1 MHEFPAEACVGP
13 GDRRPAMTSPSL
25 AAAGLGERLRAA
37 RSGANLTQEAAAV
50 MLGMART
57 TLVAIE
63 KGQRPVK
70 PEELLALARLY
81 GVSAGR
87 LTSPDAIHVDL
98 SARFRRTEG
107 REGSRA
113 VTQAL
118 TLLNRLATGAVQ
130 LERLLGHELRTDY
143 PPPIRINP
151 HLVNQQAEDAANN
164 LRVRLGLGL
173 GPIPDLISLLELEL
187 GLRIFFRPLP
197 SQISGLYAYDASIGA
212 CILINAKHHW
222 KRRVQTAIHET
233 GHFASDRS
241 HADIL
246 EEGEASVS
254 IEERFAKRF
263 GSAFL
268 MPASGVRAR
277 FDQIV
282 GRENRFDVRE
292 LILLAHQ
299 FGVATEAMCRRLE
312 ELGVLPQGTWDSMRD
327 RGFASDLERSV
338 IAEVSVQPKPPLIP
352 TRLAYLAATA
362 LDREVLSE
370 GQLCDLLAID
380 RSELREALL
389 PFATEED
396 ISLHA

>member
-1 MHEFPAEACVGP
+1 MSKLAPAE
-13 GDRRPAMTSPSL
+13 
-25 AAAGLGERLRAA
+25 LGERLRGA
-37 RSGANLTQEAAAV
+37 RSGANLTQDAAAAS
-50 MLGMART
+50 LGMART

-63 KGQRPVK
+63 KGQRSVR
-70 PEELLALARLY
+70 PEELLAFAHLY
-81 GVSAGR
+81 GVSAGK

-98 SARFRRTEG
+98 SAKFRRAEG
-107 REGSRA
+107 KEASKA

-118 TLLNRLATGAVQ
+118 SLLNQLATGAVQ
-130 LERLLGHELRTDY
+130 LERLLGQELRTDY

-151 HLVNQQAEDAANN
+151 QIVNQQAEDAANN
-164 LRVRLGLGL
+164 LRSRLGVGL

-197 SQISGLYAYDASIGA
+197 SEISGLYAYDPAIGA
-212 CILINAKHHW
+212 CLLINAKHHW

-233 GHFASDRS
+233 GHFVSDRS

-246 EEGEASVS
+246 EEREVSPS

-282 GRENRFDVRE
+282 GSDNRFDVRE

-312 ELGVLPQGTWDSMRD
+312 ELGLLPQGTWDSIRD
-327 RGFASDLERSV
+327 RGFASDLERSA
-338 IAEVSVQPKPPLIP
+338 IGEVSVQLKPSLISP
-352 TRLAYLAATA
+352 RLTYLASIA
-362 LDREVLSE
+362 LDRELLSE
-370 GQLCDLLAID
+370 GQLCDLLAVD
-380 RSELREALL
+380 RPELREALE
-389 PFATEED
+389 PFAAEEVV
-396 ISLHA
+396 S

>member
-1 MHEFPAEACVGP
+1 
-13 GDRRPAMTSPSL
+13 MTSTRLP
-25 AAAGLGERLRAA
+25 AAELGERLRTA
-37 RSGANLTQEAAAV
+37 RSAANLTQNTVAAS
-50 MLGMART
+50 LGMART

-63 KGQRPVK
+63 KGLRSVTSG
-70 PEELLALARLY
+70 ELQAFARLY
-81 GVSAGR
+81 DVSVGR
-87 LTSPDAIHVDL
+87 LTSRDAIHVDL

-107 REGSRA
+107 KGASKS

-118 TLLNRLATGAVQ
+118 MLLNRLATGAVE
-130 LERLLGHELRTDY
+130 LERLLGQELRTDY

-151 HLVNQQAEDAANN
+151 QFVNQQAEDAAGN
-164 LRVRLGLGL
+164 LRARLGVGL
-173 GPIPDLISLLELEL
+173 GPIPDVISLLELEL
-187 GLRIFFRPLP
+187 GLRIFFRPLS
-197 SQISGLYAYDASIGA
+197 SQICGLYAYDPAIGA
-212 CILINAKHHW
+212 CVLINANHHW
-222 KRRVQTAIHET
+222 KRRIQTATHET
-233 GHFASDRS
+233 GHFVSDRS

-246 EEGEASVS
+246 EEREASAS
-254 IEERFAKRF
+254 TEERFAKRF

-282 GRENRFDVRE
+282 GSENRFDVRE

-312 ELGVLPQGTWDSMRD
+312 ELGLLPQGTWDSLHD

-338 IAEVSVQPKPPLIP
+338 IGKANVQPKPPLLP
-352 TRLAYLAATA
+352 ARLAYLASIA
-362 LDREVLSE
+362 LDREALSE

-380 RSELREALL
+380 RTELGEALA
-389 PFATEED
+389 PFEAEEV

>member
-1 MHEFPAEACVGP
+1 
-13 GDRRPAMTSPSL
+13 MTSSNL
-25 AAAGLGERLRAA
+25 AAADLGERLRAA
-37 RSGANLTQEAAAV
+37 RSGANLTQEAAASV
-50 MLGMART
+50 LGMART

-63 KGQRPVK
+63 KGQRFVR

-81 GVSAGR
+81 RVSAGR
-87 LTSPDAIHVDL
+87 LTSPDALHVDL
-98 SARFRRTEG
+98 SAKFRRTQG
-107 REGSRA
+107 REASTA
-113 VTQAL
+113 VTEAL

-130 LERLLGHELRTDY
+130 LEQLLGLELRTDY

-164 LRVRLGLGL
+164 LRARLGVGL
-173 GPIPDLISLLELEL
+173 SPIPDLISLLELEL

-246 EEGEASVS
+246 EEGEVSVS

-282 GRENRFDVRE
+282 GTENRFDVRE

-312 ELGVLPQGTWDSMRD
+312 ELSLLPQGTWDSMSE
-327 RGFASDLERSV
+327 RGFASDLERMVIGEASV
-338 IAEVSVQPKPPLIP
+338 PPKPPVIP
-352 TRLAYLAATA
+352 TRLAYLASTA

-370 GQLCDLLAID
+370 GQLCDLLVID
-380 RSELREALL
+380 RSQLREALL
-389 PFATEED
+389 PFVTEED